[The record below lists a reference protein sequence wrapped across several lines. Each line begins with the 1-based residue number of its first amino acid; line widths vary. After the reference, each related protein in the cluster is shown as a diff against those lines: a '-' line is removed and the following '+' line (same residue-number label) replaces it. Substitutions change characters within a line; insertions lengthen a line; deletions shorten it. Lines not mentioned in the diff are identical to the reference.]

1 MFKDLKIPGIGFCIA
16 SLAFC
21 ALAFLFFDAP
31 LQMQFFD
38 PFQEKWSITGA
49 EWWLR
54 LGCYHIPKTFFGGL
68 IVYLI
73 VRALIAKGGTREI
86 FTAFFLSIS
95 PISVALLKIL
105 TGVECP
111 KDLFYFGGHQPELS
125 LIDSFISGTGRC
137 FPGGHVSAGFG
148 LYAALTLLQPSRRFS
163 AFLAISFLGHFM
175 GFYQIAR
182 GYHFISHNLATM
194 GLSYAF
200 FLANQ
205 HLLHLYEKS
214 GDALLKDLRYWFL
227 GRKGVLSG
235 RQS

>member
-16 SLAFC
+16 SFALC
-21 ALAFLFFDAP
+21 ALAFLVFDAP
-31 LQMQFFD
+31 LQMRFFD

-95 PISVALLKIL
+95 PIAVALLKIL

-125 LIDSFISGTGRC
+125 LM
-137 FPGGHVSAGFG
+137 SAGFG

-214 GDALLKDLRYWFL
+214 GDALLKDLRFWFL